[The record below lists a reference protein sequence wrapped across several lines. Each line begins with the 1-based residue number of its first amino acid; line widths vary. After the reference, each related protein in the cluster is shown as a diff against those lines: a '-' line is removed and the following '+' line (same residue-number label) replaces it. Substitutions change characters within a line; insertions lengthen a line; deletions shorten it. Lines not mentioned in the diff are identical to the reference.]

1 MSTCGRGKFVCEK
14 LIGKITRRSADSYGR
29 DLCPERSVVECM
41 VIDAAASS
49 RERGH
54 LARFGACG
62 GESAL
67 RAASPYR
74 FEMMVGRTGLGP
86 PKNTPAG

>member
-1 MSTCGRGKFVCEK
+1 
-14 LIGKITRRSADSYGR
+14 
-29 DLCPERSVVECM
+29 M

-62 GESAL
+62 GESA
-67 RAASPYR
+67 PQ
-74 FEMMVGRTGLGP
+74 GRVALPGAIGKMQLHPRSFTLQRDEKLTKTTLLP
-86 PKNTPAG
+86 SL